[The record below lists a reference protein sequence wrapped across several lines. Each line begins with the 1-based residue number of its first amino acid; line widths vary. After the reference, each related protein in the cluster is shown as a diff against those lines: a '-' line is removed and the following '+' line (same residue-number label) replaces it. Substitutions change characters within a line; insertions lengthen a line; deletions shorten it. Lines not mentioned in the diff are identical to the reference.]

1 MAASRSD
8 RGVPT
13 SLPVAV
19 AQDPSQ
25 VISSDEAAGT
35 ERVSGPD
42 SRSGPEGGPS
52 PLSGAGRV
60 SHERATDAGPL
71 VNEQQTFEQLLEY
84 VRRLIKK
91 YQALEGENQA
101 LRRRLED
108 LQRRAEAAEQENQ
121 RLRARLETLEA
132 ERDAI
137 RLQVAELVRELENLE
152 LE

>member
-1 MAASRSD
+1 M
-8 RGVPT
+8 PT

-19 AQDPSQ
+19 GRDLSK

-35 ERVSGPD
+35 EPVSGPHG
-42 SRSGPEGGPS
+42 RPGPEGGPLPTS
-52 PLSGAGRV
+52 SAGRV

-71 VNEQQTFEQLLEY
+71 TNEQQTLEQLLEY

-108 LQRRAEAAEQENQ
+108 LQQRAEAAEQENQ